1 MGFFC
6 RKLIIVDELWILSK
20 GMALSRCSVSN
31 FAVAVTRTEVKN
43 MAEAIKARMMARVEA
58 ANLEA
63 AQAQGSSLQ
72 TSQEAA
78 AANAA
83 ARASEESEAVE
94 KAKARARAEEEAR
107 KHKEKDAERS
117 KVYQRAKEERD
128 AASALRLRHEKEAK
142 QLAQANLAHKAKTER
157 QRGIGTAS
165 VVLSPYDQLQMAM
178 GEDSDP
184 EEAAPEAPASR
195 AKKGA
200 KLPRGTKGVPFAT
213 APVEK
218 KKLPEKDVAYYRAEI
233 AAAELLGKHKTAE
246 ALYNEARA
254 LGFELPH
261 WRSDGARA
269 RQLSARTPP
278 VKDMTPAQY
287 LKRESELDN
296 DESESSRRSGP
307 EPEPAAAA
315 PAAAPAA
322 QVMDRPQGASA
333 PIEAAVEE
341 LGGEI
346 TIRLQQACYDTRL
359 GEPWRPT
366 TKAVE
371 GSSK

>member
-1 MGFFC
+1 
-6 RKLIIVDELWILSK
+6 
-20 GMALSRCSVSN
+20 
-31 FAVAVTRTEVKN
+31 

-200 KLPRGTKGVPFAT
+200 KLPRGASTKGVPFAT

-346 TIRLQQACYDTRL
+346 TLRLQQACYDTL
-359 GEPWRPT
+359 VGIGITLTDKDYLVTLTSVP
-366 TKAVE
+366 
-371 GSSK
+371 